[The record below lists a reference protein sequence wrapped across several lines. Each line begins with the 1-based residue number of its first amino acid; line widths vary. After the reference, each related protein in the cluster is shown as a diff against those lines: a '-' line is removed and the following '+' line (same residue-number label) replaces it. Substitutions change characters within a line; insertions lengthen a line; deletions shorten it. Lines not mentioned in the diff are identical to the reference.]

1 MTPDQLPAR
10 IREKVS
16 RLRRIERA
24 EVADLKFDA
33 ERLEKAVDVL
43 AASVNAATIR
53 AEKAEAEVAALRA
66 ERDRWR
72 RIAMDQAERPA
83 TYASADVARDRP
95 APMKAWGI
103 DPGEVE

>member
-1 MTPDQLPAR
+1 MTADPSAFDALVLPAP
-10 IREKVS
+10 
-16 RLRRIERA
+16 RRATPEPETA
-24 EVADLKFDA
+24 GDVAVLMVEA
-33 ERLEKAVDVL
+33 ERLRQEL
-43 AASVNAATIR
+43 ATTT
-53 AEKAEAEVAALRA
+53 A

-72 RIAMDQAERPA
+72 RIAMDQAERLA

>member
-1 MTPDQLPAR
+1 MTLNGWGATA
-10 IREKVS
+10 EG
-16 RLRRIERA
+16 LRREN
-24 EVADLKFDA
+24 ADLH
-33 ERLEKAVDVL
+33 
-43 AASVNAATIR
+43 
-53 AEKAEAEVAALRA
+53 A

-72 RIAMDQAERPA
+72 RIAMDQAERLA